1 MHVSRATL
9 NRNLK
14 HHPRQF
20 HDKQAAELKRQLVQK
35 QQKQQTITVAV
46 TSPAAEPAAAA
57 QTTAPDLGEDLDAYI
72 KRRLSAVQSQTRA
85 HEEDVKNREIAVP
98 KHPDGEVTQLR
109 LVVAG
114 LDESKQDDRP
124 PLFEQPAVFK
134 ERKRAAAISAAALK
148 AENERAAA
156 ERAAASRAAAAL
168 ASVAHVDKERLELQS
183 AREETKMRLL
193 KQIPAHRPGSAR
205 LGSGSPPPTRPYSAR
220 ERRALRE
227 RERRTELTEWWR
239 EAGGDKTSALA
250 CRLPLLSDWNR
261 SGVAVGGGHDALRMK
276 RMDGAVQHLRLAA
289 ALAPQSPEVR
299 WKLRDVEDLLVKDK
313 LPDAELM
320 LLVGV
325 RPTPPPASLLERALV
340 ASSG

>member
-46 TSPAAEPAAAA
+46 TSPAAEPAATA
-57 QTTAPDLGEDLDAYI
+57 QTNAPDLGEDLDAYI
-72 KRRLSAVQSQTRA
+72 KRRLSAVQSQTRT
-85 HEEDVKNREIAVP
+85 HEEDVKNRGIAVP

-134 ERKRAAAISAAALK
+134 ERKRAAAINAAALK

-193 KQIPAHRPGSAR
+193 KQIPAHRPGSK
-205 LGSGSPPPTRPYSAR
+205 LWTPT
-220 ERRALRE
+220 
-227 RERRTELTEWWR
+227 WR
-239 EAGGDKTSALA
+239 VTTLVTTVSAL
-250 CRLPLLSDWNR
+250 
-261 SGVAVGGGHDALRMK
+261 LR
-276 RMDGAVQHLRLAA
+276 
-289 ALAPQSPEVR
+289 
-299 WKLRDVEDLLVKDK
+299 
-313 LPDAELM
+313 
-320 LLVGV
+320 
-325 RPTPPPASLLERALV
+325 T
-340 ASSG
+340 